1 VTEAKRVVQD
11 LQRMQSNK
19 AAMTAF
25 KNCLSP
31 ARAHKAWPYIAQLKW
46 CDIQDDR
53 MRTIV
58 QHIAAFFAKHPN
70 HVSGTCI
77 GDSLRLMASRRTQ
90 QNAIEVNERYL
101 KRILSS
107 RDYQSLCP
115 RLAFVLHM
123 IKGTDVPVDYER
135 LLSDIVFWNEDTRIR
150 WASAYYSNKGDEDVS
165 DKSIG

>member
-1 VTEAKRVVQD
+1 MIEAKRVVQD
-11 LQRMQSNK
+11 LLRMQSNK
-19 AAMTAF
+19 AAMAAF
-25 KNCLSP
+25 KSCLSP
-31 ARAHKAWPYIAQLKW
+31 ARAYRAWSYIAQLKW

-58 QHIAAFFAKHPN
+58 QHIAAFFARHPKHAL
-70 HVSGTCI
+70 GTCF
-77 GDSLRLMASRRTQ
+77 GDSLRQMAFRRTQ

-123 IKGTDVPVDYER
+123 IKSTDVPVDYER
-135 LLSDIVFWNEDTRIR
+135 LLSDIVSWDEDTGIR
-150 WASAYYSNKGDEDVS
+150 WASAYYSKGDEDVS
-165 DKSIG
+165 DKNIG